1 MKALLRIAA
10 ALLLAGIV
18 AGLLAACSPLGLSN
32 NLPPFREVLLQ
43 GEGDD
48 KFLLIDIDGPISNDP
63 LLVSGLGVLPGMTAR
78 VRQEL
83 EIAYEDRSIRG
94 ILLRI
99 NSPGGTIT
107 DSDVIYHSLVEFKRS
122 KNIKIVASMG
132 DVAASGG
139 LYVAMAAD
147 EIYAHPTTLTG
158 SIGVM
163 LPHIEYAE
171 LMDKLGIRSDPVV
184 SGKLKDMETPYRQ
197 RTPEEAQIL
206 QQIVNQQF
214 EQFVKVILESRR
226 RLTSDQVRAIA
237 DGRVMSAQTAKE
249 QGLIDG
255 VGYLDDAY
263 KRLSQVAGFPTNRLV
278 RYANTWRTGSNIYSN
293 TFPIELYNN

>member
-1 MKALLRIAA
+1 MRLPLRTVASLLLA
-10 ALLLAGIV
+10 ALL
-18 AGLLAACSPLGLSN
+18 AGLLVACAPVGLGT

-48 KFLLIDIDGPISNDP
+48 KFLLIDIEGPISNDP
-63 LLVSGLGVLPGMTAR
+63 LLVNGLGALPGMTAR

-83 EIAYEDRSIRG
+83 EIAYEDRYIRG

-132 DVAASGG
+132 EVAASGG

-158 SIGVM
+158 SIGVI
-163 LPHIEYAE
+163 LPHLDYAE

-184 SGKLKDMETPYRQ
+184 SGKHKDMETPYRQ
-197 RTPEEAQIL
+197 RTEEESKIL
-206 QQIVNQQF
+206 QQIVDHQF

-226 RLTSDQVRAIA
+226 QLSSDQVRAIA
-237 DGRVMSAQTAKE
+237 DGRVMSAQMAKE
-249 QGLIDG
+249 KGLIDG

-278 RYANTWRTGSNIYSN
+278 RYSNTWRTGSNIYSN
-293 TFPIELYNN
+293 TFPIELLNN